1 MQYMMLCSL
10 FWPGSSRVGTGHG
23 PDSIILSYFLDC
35 WELFP
40 VCREMCTDFKQL
52 FLNSRELFLVSK
64 ELFLD

>member
-1 MQYMMLCSL
+1 MQFKMQSSL
-10 FWPGSSRVGTGHG
+10 FWPGSSRVETGHG
-23 PDSIILSYFLDC
+23 PDSIFPSSLLDF

-40 VCREMCTDFKQL
+40 ICKEMCLDLKEL